1 MSGSSTFSSGV
12 ARVYATR
19 LVQFSSTVAS
29 AFLIARLLGAEG
41 RGIYSLL
48 LLLPST
54 LFALGQLGLPSAL
67 TFFAGAGR
75 SVRSLVVG
83 ATALAAVLST
93 LIVIVSL
100 VALPAVQPV
109 LFSAAPLDLLTIAAF
124 ALPILLVSSFFGNDP
139 VGAPAGPAVQPRA
152 GRAIGSRARRAH
164 RPGGHRGAGR
174 ARGAG
179 RLPGRQRRRRG
190 DHRWLGP
197 ARAIPRNHLD
207 TAAGESVQRPVG
219 VGALLGYGMRLY
231 PSAVATFLSYRVDLF
246 LLSLLLADA
255 GDIGRY
261 AIAVSM
267 AEITFQVPDS
277 VATLFYPRVAGAER
291 AEADRLA
298 PSMARFTLLATSL
311 AALALIPLAWLAI
324 RIVLPG
330 FEASLLPFLILLPGT
345 VALGLGKV
353 LSAYISGLRRPE
365 PVSVIA
371 VIALVVNVAV
381 NLLLIPLFGIVGAA
395 LASLTSYCVHAI
407 LTIGLASRLSGA
419 RPAEFVL
426 VGRAEV
432 DGLIDRISA
441 IRPRSRTAG

>member
-124 ALPILLVSSFFGNDP
+124 ALPILLVSSFFGS
-139 VGAPAGPAVQPRA
+139 
-152 GRAIGSRARRAH
+152 I
-164 RPGGHRGAGR
+164 
-174 ARGAG
+174 
-179 RLPGRQRRRRG
+179 LWGRQRVRPYSRVLAAQSVAGLVVLIGLVGIAGLGVRG
-190 DHRWLGP
+190 ALAGYLVVSGAAAVIIVGLVLRE
-197 ARAIPRNHLD
+197 RSRETID

-432 DGLIDRISA
+432 DGLIERISA
-441 IRPRSRTAG
+441 IRPRSGTAG